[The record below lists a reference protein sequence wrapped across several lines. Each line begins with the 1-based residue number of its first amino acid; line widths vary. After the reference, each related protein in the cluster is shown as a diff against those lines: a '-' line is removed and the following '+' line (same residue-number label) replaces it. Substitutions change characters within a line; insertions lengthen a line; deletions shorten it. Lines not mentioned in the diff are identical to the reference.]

1 MSGDQALGRGA
12 HRRGRRA
19 GGRATAREGID
30 HPIREHAGAELAGL
44 RRSLARRLSLSV
56 IAGAVA
62 TLAAGAFALSFDALR
77 ELAMIA
83 GLRAEI
89 AWLWPFIVDGFI
101 VIATAA
107 AVLLRERGPGVVWYP
122 WATLIVFAAVS
133 VAGNAHHAT
142 NNADHESLS
151 VSVAALVSA
160 VPAVALLLAS
170 HLVVLLL
177 SSTSNDQPALEVSA
191 VTELDAG
198 APDQHGHGD
207 RDRAV
212 QRRTHESVDQLKAA
226 ERSRGSERPRSRAR
240 WARTADDLQSLQAWI
255 LDEQAAGRPV
265 TGATV
270 AAHLGVSPA
279 TGRRR
284 LAAVRAGRP
293 DVLGAGPRGR
303 LEVVHDE
310 VAS

>member
-1 MSGDQALGRGA
+1 MSGDRALGRGA
-12 HRRGRRA
+12 HRRGRRP
-19 GGRATAREGID
+19 GVRATAWEGIN

-107 AVLLRERGPGVVWYP
+107 AVLLRECGPRVVWYP
-122 WATLIVFAAVS
+122 WATLVVFAAVS

-177 SSTSNDQPALEVSA
+177 SSTSDDEPAVEASA
-191 VTELDAG
+191 ATEIDARV
-198 APDQHGHGD
+198 PDRPGHGD
-207 RDRAV
+207 FDRAV
-212 QRRTHESVDQLKAA
+212 PRSRHASVDQLKSA
-226 ERSRGSERPRSRAR
+226 ERSRGSERPRSRAP
-240 WARTADDLQSLQAWI
+240 WVRTADDLQSLRAWI
-255 LDEQAAGRPV
+255 VDERAAGRPI

-284 LAAVRAGRP
+284 LAAVRESLP
-293 DVLGAGPRGR
+293 DVFDLGSRSR
-303 LEVVHDE
+303 LEVVQDGA
-310 VAS
+310 AS